1 MTMQK
6 GSEAG
11 APTPA
16 DPINTL
22 CTAVML
28 FSVCGLIWIALTW
41 AP

>member
-1 MTMQK
+1 MQK

-11 APTPA
+11 APTP

-28 FSVCGLIWIALTW
+28 FSVGGLIWIALTW